1 MIKPLS
7 LQKIINEYGG
17 ELYSAV
23 VPESAVDLLIDSIS
37 TDTREINPG
46 DLFLALVGDN
56 YNAHDYLQEAI
67 NKGAKALVVNVSAR
81 QKLKSLSLGP
91 VMVWLVQDTVVAL
104 GQLAQYQRQFLKGTL
119 VAITGSCGKTTVK
132 GMLANIFIAALDPAK
147 VFSTLGNFNN
157 HIGVPLSLLA
167 ISDKHEC
174 AVIEM
179 GASGPGE
186 IKYLTSIAKPNI
198 VMVNNVLPAH
208 VEGFGSIDGIAAAK
222 GEIYQSLVSGDT
234 AVVNADSDYASL
246 WLNGLAAQPDK
257 KINVIQYSVKN
268 IEAVQIQANN
278 ICKLKNGCYE
288 FTLLTSDPHSKIN
301 IQLSVL
307 GAHNI
312 ANALAAAACANAA
325 GIHIENI
332 KAGLKNFKGD
342 PGRLEVIDSGQDF
355 VLINDT
361 YNASPGS
368 VKAAIDIL
376 MNVNGDSILVLG
388 DMAELGD
395 ESESMHAEIGRY
407 ALEKNV
413 NRLFAIGEKTKQAV
427 ESFGAGALHFSS
439 FDALVLALIK
449 IISADTTVLVKGSR
463 SARMEVVIDSL
474 KTLGDAT
481 NARLAR

>member
-46 DLFLALVGDN
+46 DLFLALAGDN

-91 VMVWLVQDTVVAL
+91 VMVWLVEDTVVAL
-104 GQLAQYQRQFLKGTL
+104 GQLAQYQRQFLKGVL

-222 GEIYQSLVSGDT
+222 GEIYQNLVSGDT

-246 WLNGLAAQPDK
+246 WL
-257 KINVIQYSVKN
+257 
-268 IEAVQIQANN
+268 
-278 ICKLKNGCYE
+278 
-288 FTLLTSDPHSKIN
+288 
-301 IQLSVL
+301 LSF
-307 GAHNI
+307 
-312 ANALAAAACANAA
+312 
-325 GIHIENI
+325 IHI
-332 KAGLKNFKGD
+332 
-342 PGRLEVIDSGQDF
+342 
-355 VLINDT
+355 
-361 YNASPGS
+361 
-368 VKAAIDIL
+368 
-376 MNVNGDSILVLG
+376 
-388 DMAELGD
+388 
-395 ESESMHAEIGRY
+395 
-407 ALEKNV
+407 
-413 NRLFAIGEKTKQAV
+413 
-427 ESFGAGALHFSS
+427 
-439 FDALVLALIK
+439 
-449 IISADTTVLVKGSR
+449 
-463 SARMEVVIDSL
+463 
-474 KTLGDAT
+474 
-481 NARLAR
+481 